1 MTESSVALDK
11 EAQDK
16 VVREALN
23 SLWNAH
29 GGEMVRDTPDRD
41 VCHVAW
47 CGLDQGIL
55 SGIESW
61 DTKDVFGQS
70 WQARDNPLTGRAEAM
85 VASLRRV
92 VEKGLAD
99 GVLVE
104 ARLTH
109 RYALGVTFAEG
120 REL

>member
-1 MTESSVALDK
+1 MTNSSVAANE
-11 EAQDK
+11 EAQDA

-23 SLWNAH
+23 SMWNAH
-29 GGEMVRDTPDRD
+29 GGEKVRDTPDRE

-55 SGIESW
+55 SSIENW
-61 DTKDVFGQS
+61 DTEDVFGQS
-70 WQARDNPLTGRAEAM
+70 HQAHEHPRTGRAEAM
-85 VASLRRV
+85 IASLRRV
-92 VEKGLAD
+92 VEKGVAD

-104 ARLTH
+104 VRLTH
-109 RYALGVTFAEG
+109 MYALGVTFAGG

>member
-1 MTESSVALDK
+1 MTKSSVALNE
-11 EAQDK
+11 EAQDA

-23 SLWNAH
+23 SMWNAY
-29 GGEMVRDTPDRD
+29 GGETVGHTRDRE

-61 DTKDVFGQS
+61 DTENVFGERH
-70 WQARDNPLTGRAEAM
+70 QASDHPRTGRAEAM
-85 VASLRRV
+85 IASLRRV
-92 VEKGLAD
+92 VEKGVAD
-99 GVLVE
+99 GVLV
-104 ARLTH
+104 AVRLTH
-109 RYALGVTFAEG
+109 MYALGVTFARG

>member
-1 MTESSVALDK
+1 MTKSSVALNK
-11 EAQDK
+11 EAQDA

-23 SLWNAH
+23 SLWNTN
-29 GGEMVRDTPDRD
+29 GGERVRDTPDRE

-61 DTKDVFGQS
+61 DTEDVFGKSYQV
-70 WQARDNPLTGRAEAM
+70 RDNPLTGRAVAM
-85 VASLRRV
+85 IASLRRV
-92 VEKGLAD
+92 VEKGVAD

-104 ARLTH
+104 VRLT
-109 RYALGVTFAEG
+109 RLYALGVTFAEG